1 MDGIEGWQNL
11 LSGISLPIGAS
22 FPSEPDYRG
31 VSLYHWKNGFYG
43 SKLGAKIIIYWHLSV
58 ISVGL

>member
-11 LSGISLPIGAS
+11 LSGILLPIGAS

-43 SKLGAKIIIYWHLSV
+43 SKLGAKI
-58 ISVGL
+58 